1 MSNHSG
7 DILGSA
13 SASGFAGRLVASG
26 SLTGSGRAPGQS
38 ALKVAILG
46 AGGTIAPA
54 IVRDLAE
61 SDEVAGLLLLDID
74 EARAEHVASRYGG
87 AKARAAMADARAS
100 ADAPTSVAR
109 ALEGCD
115 VLVNSASYRVNLDA
129 MTACLAA
136 GCHYLDLGGLYWM
149 TGRQLEL
156 GSRFEAAGL
165 LALLGIGSAPGKT
178 NLMALRA
185 AREVDAP
192 IDAIHVSAAGRDLSP
207 PSGFSIPYALQTLL
221 DELTMRPLVLREGA
235 PEEIDPLTVGGMV
248 EFGDPIGTAETILTL
263 HSELLT
269 FGDSFGCRD
278 ASFRLS
284 LSPDLLSTLRELT
297 EAPEAEISRIAG
309 EAVPPS
315 GNTVAVHLVEAS
327 GGGRSVRV
335 RALTEPKAAWGL
347 GGGIVSTAAP
357 AAAAVRLLA
366 RGSIEARGAVPP
378 ERCIDPAE
386 MFAELERHG
395 CTFEITTREEV
406 RA

>member
-1 MSNHSG
+1 MNDSG
-7 DILGSA
+7 A
-13 SASGFAGRLVASG
+13 A
-26 SLTGSGRAPGQS
+26 
-38 ALKVAILG
+38 ALRVAILG

-61 SDEVAGLLLLDID
+61 SDEVAGLLLLDLD
-74 EARAEHVASRYGG
+74 EARAKHVASAYGG
-87 AKARAAMADARAS
+87 PKARAALADARAS
-100 ADAPTSVAR
+100 ADAPASLVR

-136 GCHYLDLGGLYWM
+136 GCHYVDLGGLFWM

-156 GSRFEAAGL
+156 GPRFEAAGL

-178 NLMALRA
+178 NLMALQA
-185 AREVDAP
+185 ARELRGAADPAAAGVVSEEAAG
-192 IDAIHVSAAGRDLSP
+192 IDSIDVSAAGRDLDP
-207 PSGFSIPYALQTLL
+207 PPGFSVPYALQTLL
-221 DELTMRPLVLREGA
+221 DELTMRPVVLRDGE
-235 PEEIDPLTVGGMV
+235 PEEIDPLAPGGVV
-248 EFGDPIGTAETILTL
+248 EFGEPIGASETIYTL

-269 FGDSFGCRD
+269 FGDSFGCRE
-278 ASFRLS
+278 ATFRLS
-284 LSPDLLSTLRELT
+284 LSTDLLSRLRELT
-297 EAPEAEISRIAG
+297 EAPETEIQRLAS

-315 GNTVAVHLVEAS
+315 GKTVSVHLVDAH

-335 RALTEPKAAWGL
+335 RALTEPNDAWGL
-347 GGGIVSTAAP
+347 GGGVVSTAAP

-378 ERCIDPAE
+378 ERCIEPPE
-386 MFAELERHG
+386 MFGELERHG
-395 CTFEITTREEV
+395 CTFEITTREEA